1 MKYLWSY
8 ITVLILFLMQTTLGG
23 YIDIYGIA
31 PNLVFVFAICYAM
44 YNFPVRSAVLC
55 VISGLLLDL
64 YGCKTIGVN
73 ALLYMY
79 IGLGVSLFGSTLM
92 KKNIWAVAL
101 GTIVVSLLYQTV
113 YLLAEYV
120 LSSGASFWYG
130 FFRIILPCAIYDGV
144 IALILSPWARW
155 LSEEQIRGF

>member
-8 ITVLILFLMQTTLGG
+8 ITILILFLIQTTLGQ
-23 YIDIYGIA
+23 YIDIFGIA
-31 PNLVFVFAICYAM
+31 PNLVFVFAICYSM
-44 YNFPVRSAVLC
+44 YNFPVRSAILC
-55 VISGLLLDL
+55 VVAGFLLDL
-64 YGCKTIGVN
+64 YGCKTIGLN
-73 ALLYMY
+73 ALIYMY

-101 GTIVVSLLYQTV
+101 GTIVVSILYQIV
-113 YLLAEYV
+113 YLLFEYV
-120 LSSGASFWYG
+120 LKTDVSFWYG
-130 FFRIILPCAIYDGV
+130 FLRIILPASIYDGI